1 MPPVDRDGDR
11 GRGRPY
17 PGPLPNRPA
26 SDRLTTERPT
36 TTATDWPPPL
46 LDPAVLAE
54 LPIPLQMMVATVL
67 LPYEVAITSVKI
79 MKNTEALLAEMV
91 FHMNALR
98 PAVGAV
104 SQAYADGQ
112 FDQVFRTIDQ
122 IQHGTNAFALVFAPL
137 TAVRDRFV
145 PGTTVTVQPPPPP
158 RPRSPYPR
166 QAPPM
171 AITPPPVRAQPS
183 TAEYLGRLG
192 GKAWEQAS
200 TLPGAGLLRRAGRP
214 LAQAW
219 SAAVPTAGPSAAPV
233 EDDDFSGVVGMGPSP
248 DFGSGYDERPE
259 PGPGSP
265 AHALMSL
272 AEPLVPGAVRRL
284 FGGN

>member
-1 MPPVDRDGDR
+1 
-11 GRGRPY
+11 
-17 PGPLPNRPA
+17 
-26 SDRLTTERPT
+26 
-36 TTATDWPPPL
+36 L
-46 LDPAVLAE
+46 LDPAMLAQ
-54 LPIPLQMMVATVL
+54 LPIPLQLVLATAL

-98 PAVGAV
+98 PAVASV

-145 PGTTVTVQPPPPP
+145 PGTAVTVPPPPP
-158 RPRSPYPR
+158 PARSPYPR

-171 AITPPPVRAQPS
+171 AIPPAPAPSAPS
-183 TAEYLGRLG
+183 TVEYLGRLG
-192 GKAWEQAS
+192 GKAWDQAAS
-200 TLPGAGLLRRAGRP
+200 LPGAGLLRRAGRP

-219 SAAVPTAGPSAAPV
+219 SAATPAPTSASSAV
-233 EDDDFSGVVGMGPSP
+233 EDSDVDSF
-248 DFGSGYDERPE
+248 YPE
-259 PGPGSP
+259 PAEP
-265 AHALMSL
+265 ATGETQYSLMSL
-272 AEPLVPGAVRRL
+272 AEPFVPGPVRRL
-284 FGGN
+284 FGGS

>member
-1 MPPVDRDGDR
+1 MPPVDRGQT
-11 GRGRPY
+11 RGRPY
-17 PGPLPNRPA
+17 PAPPPN
-26 SDRLTTERPT
+26 RPT
-36 TTATDWPPPL
+36 TTASDWPPPL
-46 LDPAVLAE
+46 LDPEVLAD
-54 LPIPLQMMVATVL
+54 LPVPLQMMVATAL

-122 IQHGTNAFALVFAPL
+122 IQQGTNAFALVFAPL

-158 RPRSPYPR
+158 PPRAPYPR

-171 AITPPPVRAQPS
+171 AIPAPPPPAPPS
-183 TAEYLGRLG
+183 TAEYLGQLG
-192 GKAWEQAS
+192 GKVWDQAA
-200 TLPGAGLLRRAGRP
+200 TVPGAGLFRKAGRP

-219 SAAVPTAGPSAAPV
+219 SAAGLSQPPASSSGPASPPV
-233 EDDDFSGVVGMGPSP
+233 DADDWD
-248 DFGSGYDERPE
+248 YDEEPA

-265 AHALMSL
+265 AQSLLSL
-272 AEPLVPGAVRRL
+272 AEPLVPGPVRRL
-284 FGGN
+284 FGGS

>member
-1 MPPVDRDGDR
+1 MPPVDN

-17 PGPLPNRPA
+17 PGTQPNRF
-26 SDRLTTERPT
+26 T
-36 TTATDWPPPL
+36 TTASDWPPPL
-46 LDPAVLAE
+46 LDTAMLAE
-54 LPIPLQMMVATVL
+54 LPIPLQMMLATAL

-122 IQHGTNAFALVFAPL
+122 IQHGTNAFAFVWGPL

-145 PGTTVTVQPPPPP
+145 PGTTVTVQPSPPPPP
-158 RPRSPYPR
+158 RSPRPR

-171 AITPPPVRAQPS
+171 AITLPAPAPPS

-192 GKAWEQAS
+192 GKAWEQAAS
-200 TLPGAGLLRRAGRP
+200 LPGAGLLRRAGRP
-214 LAQAW
+214 LAQVW
-219 SAAVPTAGPSAAPV
+219 SAPTPAPMAADGGGGSVIYAEHIGQTGDPHGGAAPY
-233 EDDDFSGVVGMGPSP
+233 S
-248 DFGSGYDERPE
+248 
-259 PGPGSP
+259 
-265 AHALMSL
+265 LMSL
-272 AEPLVPGAVRRL
+272 AEPLVPGPVRRL
-284 FGGN
+284 FGRT